1 MYRTASAQCLYKID
15 TVYHASLRFITNCKN
30 LTHHCELYSRV
41 GWPSLSNRRSGHWHI
56 FIYKAMLG
64 LLPSYICSLITWR
77 SVGSYS
83 LRSNDHLLLSVPFAR
98 TELGKRAF
106 VYSAPSA
113 WNFLQKD
120 LKLSELISLN
130 AFKSRLR
137 EPEMTCLNCK
147 CF

>member
-1 MYRTASAQCLYKID
+1 
-15 TVYHASLRFITNCKN
+15 
-30 LTHHCELYSRV
+30 
-41 GWPSLSNRRSGHWHI
+41 
-56 FIYKAMLG
+56 MLG
-64 LLPSYICSLITWR
+64 LLQSYISSLITWR

-83 LRSNDHLLLSVPFAR
+83 LRSDDHLLLFVPFAC

-106 VYSAPSA
+106 VYSAHFA